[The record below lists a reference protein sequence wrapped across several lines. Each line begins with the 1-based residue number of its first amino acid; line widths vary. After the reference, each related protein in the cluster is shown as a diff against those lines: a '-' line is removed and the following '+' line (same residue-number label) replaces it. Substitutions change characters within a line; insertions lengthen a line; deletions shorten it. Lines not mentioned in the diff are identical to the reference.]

1 MKRIINIEK
10 INTIIKNM
18 KNDIEIF
25 ETKKNNIY
33 NDIESISIYY
43 NGSKKD
49 NIISDYKSKID
60 NLNIII
66 ENTQMYI
73 NYLEKMILSYQD
85 VYETS
90 LKDMNINNELI
101 NNL

>member
-10 INTIIKNM
+10 INAIIKNM

-73 NYLEKMILSYQD
+73 NYLEKMMLSYQD
-85 VYETS
+85 IYETS
-90 LKDMNINNELI
+90 LKNINIESIDN
-101 NNL
+101 

>member
-1 MKRIINIEK
+1 
-10 INTIIKNM
+10 M

-73 NYLEKMILSYQD
+73 NYLEKMMLSYQD
-85 VYETS
+85 IYETS
-90 LKDMNINNELI
+90 LKNINIESIDN
-101 NNL
+101 